1 MVNNKQ
7 EDKSVSQVMTKVGGT
22 SLKTLGI
29 YVRNYSILFIIA
41 VVLVIVAWFGGRRLF
56 GAMFQATS
64 PFAQERK
71 DIAQKNNIRDA
82 YSSIIG
88 SDVGVISQNGIIKW
102 FNSKEAKEI
111 DISIPKLINY
121 SPLFDD
127 DTYRNELKDAFSE
140 SLNLDALKQSTKN
153 YKVFYDGATIRNNDN
168 NWYDVTETNKK
179 AIVKD
184 LERQVLNLKKIEF
197 KKWSQVGKSD
207 NVDFTTKGK
216 DTVKVDG
223 YFKMGYL
230 MLAKNYHLTA
240 EYKYQGNDYQLVV
253 NTLKVEKVK

>member
-102 FNSKEAKEI
+102 FNSKEA
-111 DISIPKLINY
+111 L
-121 SPLFDD
+121 
-127 DTYRNELKDAFSE
+127 RN
-140 SLNLDALKQSTKN
+140 
-153 YKVFYDGATIRNNDN
+153 G
-168 NWYDVTETNKK
+168 VT
-179 AIVKD
+179 
-184 LERQVLNLKKIEF
+184 
-197 KKWSQVGKSD
+197 
-207 NVDFTTKGK
+207 DFTHITTTKSGH
-216 DTVKVDG
+216 
-223 YFKMGYL
+223 YI
-230 MLAKNYHLTA
+230 MLSEPN
-240 EYKYQGNDYQLVV
+240 LVIT
-253 NTLKVEKVK
+253 NIQTLLSKLP

>member
-1 MVNNKQ
+1 
-7 EDKSVSQVMTKVGGT
+7 
-22 SLKTLGI
+22 
-29 YVRNYSILFIIA
+29 
-41 VVLVIVAWFGGRRLF
+41 
-56 GAMFQATS
+56 
-64 PFAQERK
+64 
-71 DIAQKNNIRDA
+71 
-82 YSSIIG
+82 
-88 SDVGVISQNGIIKW
+88 
-102 FNSKEAKEI
+102 
-111 DISIPKLINY
+111 
-121 SPLFDD
+121 
-127 DTYRNELKDAFSE
+127 
-140 SLNLDALKQSTKN
+140 
-153 YKVFYDGATIRNNDN
+153 VFYDGATIRNNDN

-223 YFKMGYL
+223 YFKTGYL